1 MAKKREQLYTDRYA
15 YYNDDDLEKDGGIVA
30 ASKSMRDVL
39 TLAEKVAPF
48 QATVLILGDSGAG
61 KEEVAKFVHRHSMR
75 SDKPF
80 IAINCGAIPF
90 ELLESELFGYEKG
103 AFTGAMQMGKKGLIE
118 AAEGGTIFLDE
129 IGETSLDFQVKLLR
143 FLETK
148 EVRKVGG
155 LESKTVD
162 VRVIAATNKNLAEM
176 AQEGTFREDLY
187 YRLNVVQINI
197 PSLSKR
203 VDDIMPLANL
213 FINRYNKKYCQ
224 HKLLTYDV
232 IKELEAHEWTGNV
245 RQLKNVIEN
254 MVIVSNNEYL
264 QTEDLP
270 WEPKVTEKG
279 EVDRL
284 VKDIVD
290 IDSLTLAEATEELEK
305 TILRRAKETCHSTRE
320 MANKLDVNQSTI
332 VRKLQ
337 KYGLD

>member
-1 MAKKREQLYTDRYA
+1 M
-15 YYNDDDLEKDGGIVA
+15 
-30 ASKSMRDVL
+30 
-39 TLAEKVAPF
+39 
-48 QATVLILGDSGAG
+48 LILGDSGAG

-232 IKELEAHEWTGNV
+232 IKELEAHESDRKCPSAEKRDRKHGH
-245 RQLKNVIEN
+245 RQ
-254 MVIVSNNEYL
+254 
-264 QTEDLP
+264 Q
-270 WEPKVTEKG
+270 
-279 EVDRL
+279 
-284 VKDIVD
+284 
-290 IDSLTLAEATEELEK
+290 
-305 TILRRAKETCHSTRE
+305 
-320 MANKLDVNQSTI
+320 
-332 VRKLQ
+332 
-337 KYGLD
+337 